1 LHFPLQIYKMNS
13 GTAKSINIFLAD
25 DDNDDCLFFRDAL
38 EELAA
43 ETQLT
48 IANNGAELM
57 SLLNT
62 TTQLPH
68 AIFLDLNMP
77 RKNGFECL
85 KEIRETPRFKD
96 IPVIIFSTSANMD
109 SINKTYTLGANY
121 YVRKPRTFDM
131 LKEVIKTILSI
142 DMPQQQ
148 SKERF
153 LLR

>member
-1 LHFPLQIYKMNS
+1 MNS

-57 SLLNT
+57 SLLNKT
-62 TTQLPH
+62 AQLPH

-85 KEIRETPRFKD
+85 KEIRETPRLKD
-96 IPVIIFSTSANMD
+96 ITVIIFSTSANMD

>member
-1 LHFPLQIYKMNS
+1 MNS

-57 SLLNT
+57 SLLNKT
-62 TTQLPH
+62 AQLPH

-85 KEIRETPRFKD
+85 KEIRETPRLKD

>member
-1 LHFPLQIYKMNS
+1 MHFPLQIYTMNS

-57 SLLNT
+57 SLLNKT
-62 TTQLPH
+62 AQLPH

-85 KEIRETPRFKD
+85 KEIRETPRLKD

-109 SINKTYTLGANY
+109 SINKTYSLGANY